1 MQVEINISVYDATA
15 FCHSCSSGIRETPCL
30 AASNVPTQ
38 RREAA
43 LYMQA
48 FLPPSL
54 AFRALV
60 CGQCHLL
67 QSRQRSRPA
76 AVGV

>member
-1 MQVEINISVYDATA
+1 MDKCNIAPLQDACTGLI
-15 FCHSCSSGIRETPCL
+15 CTL
-30 AASNVPTQ
+30 NDPTQ